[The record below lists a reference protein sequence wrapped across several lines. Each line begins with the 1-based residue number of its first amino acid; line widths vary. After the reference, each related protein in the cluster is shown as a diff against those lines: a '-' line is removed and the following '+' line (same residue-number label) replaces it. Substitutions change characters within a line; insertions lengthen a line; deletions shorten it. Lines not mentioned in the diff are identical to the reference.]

1 MWSNYSK
8 FHLIPVLIVI
18 IKPNVNDPL
27 IDTFAIFRVEDFII
41 SANTVANF
49 SCYEHTF
56 FRVPSINQRLSRS
69 ALITLERGN

>member
-27 IDTFAIFRVEDFII
+27 KDTFAIFRVENFII

-49 SCYEHTF
+49 SC
-56 FRVPSINQRLSRS
+56 
-69 ALITLERGN
+69 